1 MEIQDHAQARHP
13 VPPAGPAI
21 NRRFAR
27 EPVHARVLRVMAL
40 GCGLRFRLAVLA
52 VGEEYSGSSEAR
64 RDLAARAFQF
74 LKSEGSESL
83 KAGAFL

>member
-52 VGEEYSGSSEAR
+52 VGEEYSGSSTEMFAVLLFS
-64 RDLAARAFQF
+64 DSSSLS
-74 LKSEGSESL
+74 LPGSS
-83 KAGAFL
+83 